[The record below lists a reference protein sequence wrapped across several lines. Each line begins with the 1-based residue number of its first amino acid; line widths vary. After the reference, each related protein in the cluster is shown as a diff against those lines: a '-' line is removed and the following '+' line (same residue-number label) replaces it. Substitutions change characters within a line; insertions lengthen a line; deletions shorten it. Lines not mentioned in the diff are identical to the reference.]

1 MGWLNESALIVHQW
15 LDKMWRCLETI
26 LPFPQCCSFNSSLLR
41 RWPDDYLLQ
50 MKPLKNP
57 HREFFFLHV
66 APSHDYQMSNSWIA
80 CLGIHSFP
88 PNSVHPYPVLFTS
101 NLRNPVPSRQ
111 AGSLVLLGTL
121 VGLSP
126 FFPRRPLCSKTKAAF
141 YLLPTKPYL
150 DLF

>member
-1 MGWLNESALIVHQW
+1 
-15 LDKMWRCLETI
+15 
-26 LPFPQCCSFNSSLLR
+26 
-41 RWPDDYLLQ
+41 
-50 MKPLKNP
+50 
-57 HREFFFLHV
+57 
-66 APSHDYQMSNSWIA
+66 MSNSWIA

-126 FFPRRPLCSKTKAAF
+126 SFFRRPLCSKTKAAF

-150 DLF
+150 DFAGFLISNCVCLCADQIDRDLTGANPSQKTHQALYPFNLLIGYGTDSQQTASLKQSM